1 MLNRYFWAALVWT
14 VAITVSC
21 LLSAD
26 TVDKVSLINIPHKD
40 KVAHFV
46 FYFVFTLL
54 WSKYFR
60 SLHRDG
66 KKARFMVFLFAVAWG
81 ILIEFCQLVL
91 TEQRSA
97 EVFDAG
103 ANIAGSAVA
112 IIAIW
117 LYRKNK
123 D

>member
-1 MLNRYFWAALVWT
+1 
-14 VAITVSC
+14 
-21 LLSAD
+21 
-26 TVDKVSLINIPHKD
+26 
-40 KVAHFV
+40 
-46 FYFVFTLL
+46 
-54 WSKYFR
+54 
-60 SLHRDG
+60 
-66 KKARFMVFLFAVAWG
+66 MVFLFAVAWG